1 MAAMTEHGTE
11 AYQTVKTYLDRA
23 DYVQLKS
30 LLEPLHPADIAE
42 ILGELANE
50 EKVAVLK
57 QLDNERAAEVLAVV
71 DDHSGQALLELLTD
85 SEVVSLLE
93 EMPSDDAADIISTLP
108 PEKSKQ
114 VDALLPSDER
124 EKLHE
129 LLEFEE
135 DTAGGIM
142 EVEKVAVREQ
152 ATIRD
157 AIELV
162 RKLADDIENVQNV
175 YVVDQNGRL
184 IGTIPVLDL
193 LLHEPGERV
202 TDVMVD
208 NVTTVPVEMDQEE
221 VANLF
226 GKYDEFTLPVVDAEG
241 KLVGRI
247 TVDDII
253 DVLEEEASED
263 IARIAGTVEDEI
275 GETSPLKISRA
286 RLPWLVFALLGQVVN
301 AVIMSVYSVSIET
314 FFALVFF
321 VPLVIG
327 TAGSTG
333 IQAAIVVVREI
344 ALGEV
349 SAAHIWR
356 RVFREFQVTFVNG
369 LVLGGIL
376 FAVVTFWRQEPSL
389 GVLLW
394 ATLLTVTVVA
404 AFMGAL
410 IPLLMKRV
418 NIDPAIATGPFITV
432 MSDIVGLLIYM
443 AFATYYISVMES

>member
-1 MAAMTEHGTE
+1 MAAMSDRDTQ
-11 AYQTVKTYLDRA
+11 AYDHVKELLERA
-23 DYVQLKS
+23 DYNGLRAVLD
-30 LLEPLHPADIAE
+30 PLHPADIAE
-42 ILGELANE
+42 ILEDLENE
-50 EKVAVLK
+50 QKIIVLK
-57 QLDNERAAEVLAVV
+57 QLNNERAADVLSVV

-114 VDALLPSDER
+114 VDALLPSGER

-142 EVEKVAVREQ
+142 EVEEVAVRQ
-152 ATIRD
+152 RATIRD

-162 RKLADDIENVQNV
+162 RQIADDIENVQSI
-175 YVVDQNGRL
+175 YVIDRDGKL
-184 IGTIPVLDL
+184 IGSIAVLDL
-193 LLHEPGERV
+193 LLHEPDEKV
-202 TDVMVD
+202 IDVMNDHVIS
-208 NVTTVPVEMDQEE
+208 VPVDMDQEE
-221 VANLF
+221 VANMF
-226 GKYDEFTLPVVDAEG
+226 GKYDEFTLPVVDTDG

-263 IARIAGTVEDEI
+263 IARIAGTVEEEI
-275 GETSPLKISRA
+275 GETSPFRISRA

-301 AVIMSVYSVSIET
+301 AVIMSRY
-314 FFALVFF
+314 ALPTAEFLPLIFF

-333 IQAAIVVVREI
+333 VQAAVVVVREI
-344 ALGEV
+344 AIGEI
-349 SAAHIWR
+349 SATHIGR
-356 RVFREFQVTFVNG
+356 RVFRELQVTFFNG
-369 LVLGGIL
+369 LILGAIL
-376 FAVVTFWRQEPSL
+376 FGIVTMWHQEPTRGL
-389 GVLLW
+389 LLW

-410 IPLLMKRV
+410 IPLLMNRT

-443 AFATYYISVMES
+443 AFATYYVSVITS

>member
-1 MAAMTEHGTE
+1 MSDSDTQ
-11 AYQTVKTYLDRA
+11 AYQSVKDYLQRA
-23 DYVQLKS
+23 DYGRLKA
-30 LLEPLHPADIAE
+30 LLEPLHSADIAD
-42 ILGELANE
+42 ILGDLANE
-50 EKVAVLK
+50 EKVIVLK
-57 QLDNERAAEVLAVV
+57 QLANEKAAEVLAVV

-114 VDALLPSDER
+114 VDALLPSLER
-124 EKLHE
+124 EKLYE

-162 RKLADDIENVQNV
+162 RKLADQIENVEDV
-175 YVVDQNGRL
+175 YVVDHSGKL
-184 IGTIPVLDL
+184 IGHIPVLDL
-193 LLHEPGERV
+193 ILHEPEEKV

-208 NVTTVPVEMDQEE
+208 TVTTVPVDMDQEE

-226 GKYDEFTLPVVDAEG
+226 GKYDEFTLPVIDDEG

-253 DVLEEEASED
+253 DVIEEEASED
-263 IARIAGTVEDEI
+263 IARIAGTVEGEI
-275 GETSPLKISRA
+275 GETSPIKISRA
-286 RLPWLVFALLGQVVN
+286 RLPWLIFALLGQMVN
-301 AVIMSVYSVSIET
+301 ALIMSQYATSIET
-314 FFALVFF
+314 ALALVFF

-327 TAGSTG
+327 TAGGTG
-333 IQAAIVVVREI
+333 IQAAVVVVREI
-344 ALGEV
+344 AVGEV
-349 SAAHIWR
+349 STAHIGKR
-356 RVFREFQVTFVNG
+356 ILRELQVTFVNG
-369 LVLGGIL
+369 LILGAIL
-376 FAVVTFWRQEPSL
+376 FGVVMLWRTEIAL
-389 GVLLW
+389 GLLLW
-394 ATLLTVTVVA
+394 STLLTVTIVA
-404 AFMGAL
+404 AFMGAS
-410 IPLLMKRV
+410 IPLLMNRTRV
-418 NIDPAIATGPFITV
+418 DPAIATGPFITV

-443 AFATYYISVMES
+443 AFATYYVSRLHTQ

>member
-1 MAAMTEHGTE
+1 MVDRETELIE
-11 AYQTVKTYLDRA
+11 AVRACLDAGNRPG
-23 DYVQLKS
+23 LKA

-42 ILGELANE
+42 ILDDLDNND
-50 EKVAVLK
+50 KVVLLK
-57 QLDNERAAEVLAVV
+57 ELDNETAAEVLSAV

-93 EMPSDDAADIISTLP
+93 EMPSDDAADIISTLS
-108 PEKSKQ
+108 PEKSRL
-114 VDALLPSDER
+114 VDALLPTRER

-157 AIELV
+157 AVELV
-162 RKLADDIENVQNV
+162 RMVAEDIENVQSV
-175 YVVDQNGRL
+175 YVVDRVGKL
-184 IGTIPVLDL
+184 IGSIAVLDL
-193 LLHEPGERV
+193 LLHEPHEKA
-202 TDVMVD
+202 TDVMDDHVIS
-208 NVTTVPVEMDQEE
+208 VPVDMDQEE
-221 VANLF
+221 VASLF
-226 GKYDEFTLPVVDAEG
+226 GKYDVFTLPVVDGDG

-253 DVLEEEASED
+253 DVMEEEASED

-275 GETSPLKISRA
+275 GEKSPLKISRA
-286 RLPWLVFALLGQVVN
+286 RLPWLIFALLGQVVN
-301 AVIMSVYSVSIET
+301 AETMRHYAPSIET
-314 FFALVFF
+314 FIALVFF

-333 IQAAIVVVREI
+333 VQAAVVVVREI
-344 ALGEV
+344 ALGQV
-349 SAAHIWR
+349 LATRIWK
-356 RVFREFQVTFVNG
+356 RVLRELLVTFLNG
-369 LVLGGIL
+369 LILGAIL
-376 FAVVTFWRQEPSL
+376 YVVVTLFHGESTL
-389 GVLLW
+389 GLLLW
-394 ATLLTVTVVA
+394 ATLMSATLAA

-410 IPLLMKRV
+410 IPLLMKRAR
-418 NIDPAIATGPFITV
+418 IDPAIATGPFISV

-443 AFATYYISVMES
+443 AFATHYISIANSR